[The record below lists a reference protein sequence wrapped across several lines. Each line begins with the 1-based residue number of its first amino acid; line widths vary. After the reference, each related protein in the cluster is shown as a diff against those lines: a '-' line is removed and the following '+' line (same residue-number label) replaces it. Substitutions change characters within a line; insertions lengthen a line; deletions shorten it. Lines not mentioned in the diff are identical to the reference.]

1 MTNIW
6 HILLMFLDSKI
17 AGRVLFDDLVGVIK
31 AMGFSMWEV
40 LTVLVDLK
48 SGRLLPIDVIFFREL
63 S

>member
-1 MTNIW
+1 M
-6 HILLMFLDSKI
+6 LLDSKI
-17 AGRVLFDDLVGVIK
+17 AGQVLFDDLAGVMK